1 MLQKIKRR
9 LLKMLVANSENV
21 GVKYINKLGSNS
33 EVDGKIE
40 KRSKNSIIEIGDDC
54 LISGHLVCETEVSR
68 IIINNNVFIGGG
80 TILDVA
86 VSIEIFDDVLISH
99 GCLIQDSDNHNIVYE
114 KRKNDLRDWK
124 ERRSHNWEDTSK
136 KPIIIKKGAWIGAR
150 SIILKGVTIGEG
162 AVIGAG
168 SVVTK
173 DVPPFAVVGGNPAKI
188 IKYTK

>member
-1 MLQKIKRR
+1 MLQRIKRM
-9 LLKMLVANSENV
+9 LLKIFLKNGQIVNL
-21 GVKYINKLGSNS
+21 KINKLGNNS
-33 EVDGKIE
+33 KIDGKIE
-40 KRSKNSIIEIGDDC
+40 KRNKDSVIEIGDDC
-54 LISGHLVCETEVSR
+54 LISGHLVCETESSR
-68 IIINNNVFIGGG
+68 IIIKNNVFIGGG
-80 TILDVA
+80 TILDIA
-86 VSIEIFDDVLISH
+86 VYIEIFDDVLISH
-99 GCLIQDSDNHNIVYE
+99 GCLIQDSDNHNLIYE

-124 ERRSHNWEDTSK
+124 EKRFHNWDDTSK

-150 SIILKGVTIGEG
+150 SIVLKGVTIGEG